1 MAVASEAA
9 TCDADV
15 MVTGACLCG
24 ALRFEVEGPFHTLMH
39 CHCSMCRKDHG
50 APFAS
55 FVGAPAASFRWLGG
69 EPIEYTSSA
78 SSKRPYCGTCGSKAP
93 SRSVTGDSVFLPAGN
108 LVGELGDAGGMH
120 VFVGSKA
127 PWFVIAD
134 DLPQHETLPP
144 GWPPPEVD
152 RPAAPV
158 LEGATHGSCLC
169 GAVTFSVRGEPAR
182 WMQCH
187 CSRCRRGRS
196 AAHGSNT
203 FYPSAQFAWRSGKE
217 VVRTYRVPEAQRFA
231 ISFCARCGGGAPI
244 EREGA
249 PFVLVPAG
257 LLDADPGARPEA
269 HIHVASK
276 APWYRIADAI
286 PQFAELPPS

>member
-1 MAVASEAA
+1 
-9 TCDADV
+9 

-24 ALRFEVEGPFHTLMH
+24 ALRFEVEGPFENLMH
-39 CHCSMCRKDHG
+39 CHCSMCRKHHG
-50 APFAS
+50 APFAT
-55 FVGAPAASFRWLGG
+55 FVSAPAAGFRWLQG
-69 EPIEYTSSA
+69 EPIEYRSSP
-78 SSKRPYCGTCGSKAP
+78 SGVRHHCGTCGSKSPPKTLA
-93 SRSVTGDSVFLPAGN
+93 RDAVFLPAGN
-108 LVGELGDAGGMH
+108 LVGEIGDAGGMH
-120 VFVGSKA
+120 MYVGSKA

-134 DLPQHETLPP
+134 DLPKHETLPP
-144 GWPPPEVD
+144 GWPAPEVN
-152 RPAAPV
+152 RPEPPV

-169 GAVTFSVRGEPAR
+169 GEVTFSVSGKPTR

-196 AAHGSNT
+196 AAHGSNM
-203 FYPSAQFAWRSGKE
+203 FYPPAQFTWRAGE
-217 VVRTYRVPEAQRFA
+217 ELVRTYKVPEAQRFVV
-231 ISFCARCGGGAPI
+231 SFCTRCGGGAPT

-276 APWYRIADAI
+276 APWFTITGTI
-286 PQFAELPPS
+286 PEFAELPPL